1 MTKHASPKA
10 ENAQKPKSIDLEIEI
25 PAGLEVSVNG
35 DTVKV
40 KGPKG
45 EISKKLKLDFIG
57 LEKKDNKVLLT
68 SKENRKF
75 NKAVLGAAKAKIDN
89 MINGVTNGVTY
100 KMKIV
105 YSHFPMSAK
114 VGGDKLVIDNFLGEK
129 YPRKAPLL
137 TNVTVEVKGQDVTV
151 KGIDKEFVSQTA
163 ASIEQTTRI
172 KGRDLRVFQDGI
184 YITEKNGKPVK

>member
-10 ENAQKPKSIDLEIEI
+10 EKAQKPKTLDLEIEI

-45 EISKKLKLDFIG
+45 EITKKLKLDFIG
-57 LEKKDNKVLLT
+57 VQKKDNKVLLT
-68 SKENRKF
+68 SQENRKF

-100 KMKIV
+100 RMKIV
-105 YSHFPMSAK
+105 YSHFPMNVK
-114 VGGDKLVIDNFLGEK
+114 VAGDKLLIDNFLGEK
-129 YPRKAPLL
+129 YPRKAPLQK
-137 TNVTVEVKGQDVTV
+137 NVTVEVKGQDVTV
-151 KGIDKEFVSQTA
+151 KGIDKEMVSQTA

-184 YITEKNGKPVK
+184 YITEKDGKPVK